1 MAIANTTI
9 QIKKSGSTGNKPAS
23 LNFGELALNYFDGK
37 LFYKDSSGN
46 ISYFYGA
53 NNGPSFATANAN
65 NNLILAST
73 PNDTISFNA
82 ANGISITACTTTKTI
97 TIGDPTTFSLASS
110 AAIYANGAF
119 TQANAAFDAAN
130 TGSTPAYA
138 FAQANAAFIQA
149 NAAFNAA
156 NTGSSPAF
164 AFTQANAAFG
174 VANSASLYAN
184 GAFSQA
190 NSAYTRANNS
200 VSANAGGTITGDI
213 NITGNLIVTGANVA
227 LGNVGNVHIYGGNT
241 GQLLSTDN
249 FGNLSFIDLPTPN
262 TVSYTANSLIQTNG
276 VYVSGNLWSTQV
288 FGDYASSN
296 GSYVL
301 TDGSGS
307 APAWYITFDFINVV
321 KFNRVVMNINYTQ
334 SSGHTI
340 YVQLYN
346 YLTSTWDSIGT
357 YTGLGSYYAF
367 ALEVIDETNYV
378 NAGIVQ
384 LKLYHSNSGNITHQ
398 TNIDYIALEQS
409 YQGPQGPRGPTGAT
423 GSAGQGIATGG
434 SAGQVLVKNSST
446 NYDTSWSSD
455 LINSWNTANAAL
467 PLTGG
472 TITGSIVINQDA
484 TIQGNLYVYGNS
496 TSINTSSFSVQ
507 DSLFIL
513 GVGNYTTDILD
524 IGFAAH
530 YNNGT
535 NAHTGLIRD
544 SGSKDWLLF
553 EGYTPEVTPNNNI
566 IITDSSFK
574 YANLT
579 ANTVRAN
586 VIANT
591 IYVSGYN
598 VFTYITNAFTK
609 ANSAFDTANA
619 SSGTYAT
626 AGFTQANSAYAQAN
640 SAALYANGSFIQANA
655 AYGSQNT
662 TGTYANTAY
671 AQANSAALYANG
683 SFIQANAAYGVSN
696 SASLYANAA
705 FIQANAA
712 FAAANTNTP
721 RVVTIA
727 DGTSVTINGDTTDI
741 AVQTNTQAAGTLTIN
756 AVTGTLYN
764 GQKIIFRLK
773 STNVQT
779 FSWNAV
785 FAGST
790 DLSLPT
796 SSTGSSKYDYVGF
809 IYNTDASKWQ
819 IVAKNFGF

>member
-9 QIKKSGSTGNKPAS
+9 QIKKSGTTGNKPAS

-138 FAQANAAFIQA
+138 FAQANAAF
-149 NAAFNAA
+149 
-156 NTGSSPAF
+156 
-164 AFTQANAAFG
+164 
-174 VANSASLYAN
+174 V
-184 GAFSQA
+184 QA

-200 VSANAGGTITGDI
+200 VNANTGGTITGDI
-213 NITGNLIVTGANVA
+213 NITGNLVVTGANVA
-227 LGNVGNVHIYGGNT
+227 FGNVGNVHIYGGNT

-249 FGNLSFIDLPTPN
+249 QGNLSFIDLPTPN
-262 TVSYTANSLIQTNG
+262 TITYTANSLIQTNG

-288 FGDYASSN
+288 FGDYAVTN
-296 GSYVL
+296 GVYVL

-307 APAWYITFDFINVV
+307 APAWYIDFDFISVV

-346 YLTSTWDSIGT
+346 YITTAWDSIGT

-367 ALEVIDETNYV
+367 ALEVIDETNYLSS
-378 NAGIVQ
+378 GRVQ
-384 LKLYHSNSGNITHQ
+384 LRLYHSNAGNVSHQ
-398 TNIDYIALEQS
+398 TSIDYIALEQS
-409 YQGPQGPRGPTGAT
+409 YQGPQGPRGPTGTTGAT
-423 GSAGQGIATGG
+423 GPGVATGG
-434 SAGQVLVKNSST
+434 TVGQVLIKNSST
-446 NYDTSWSSD
+446 NYDTSWSD
-455 LINSWNTANAAL
+455 NLINAYSTANSAAIYANGSFVQANAA
-467 PLTGG
+467 
-472 TITGSIVINQDA
+472 
-484 TIQGNLYVYGNS
+484 Y
-496 TSINTSSFSVQ
+496 SSQ
-507 DSLFIL
+507 
-513 GVGNYTTDILD
+513 N
-524 IGFAAH
+524 
-530 YNNGT
+530 
-535 NAHTGLIRD
+535 
-544 SGSKDWLLF
+544 
-553 EGYTPEVTPNNNI
+553 VT
-566 IITDSSFK
+566 
-574 YANLT
+574 
-579 ANTVRAN
+579 
-586 VIANT
+586 
-591 IYVSGYN
+591 
-598 VFTYITNAFTK
+598 
-609 ANSAFDTANA
+609 
-619 SSGTYAT
+619 GTYA
-626 AGFTQANSAYAQAN
+626 NSSYSQAN
-640 SAALYANGSFIQANA
+640 SAALYANG
-655 AYGSQNT
+655 
-662 TGTYANTAY
+662 
-671 AQANSAALYANG
+671 
-683 SFIQANAAYGVSN
+683 
-696 SASLYANAA
+696 A

-712 FAAANTNTP
+712 FAAANSGSTPAFAFTQANSAFAAANSAGSYANSAFLAANSAGSYANSAFAKANAATITTRDEGTTLTTTTSSLNFVGSVAATNVGNDVTVTVGP
-721 RVVTIA
+721 SRVVTIT

-796 SSTGSSKYDYVGF
+796 SSTGSSKYDYIGF